1 MAKYTDDDDEEEV
14 FICDKFDDCRFCR
27 NRFEEDICDD
37 CDVGENFEEEDYD
50 EVDKYF
56 RY

>member
-1 MAKYTDDDDEEEV
+1 MKEDDDTFE
-14 FICDKFDDCRFCR
+14 CDKFDDCRFCR
-27 NRFEEDICDD
+27 HRFAEIICED

-56 RY
+56 KGRI